1 MSDPPVAPSADRRA
15 SIGMETLLA
24 DEAFLTGVRERLVT
38 ALEPHVLDPFSPARD
53 RSSRIG
59 SVIRTHLA
67 EVFPRA
73 VPDPALVRRL
83 RDELAGLGPL
93 AALMVDPDVTDVLVN
108 GPADVWVERSG
119 RLEPTP
125 ARFRDV
131 QHLSALMEKI
141 AALVG
146 RHLSLESPC
155 VDARMADGSR
165 ANLVIAPVGGPC
177 LSIRKHRRVR
187 LALRSDRPDVGG
199 QPVADAPPADWVAAG
214 GLSSD
219 MAVFLATAVRA
230 RLNLLIAGATGA
242 GKTTL
247 LASLLAAV
255 PAGERVVIIE
265 DTTELAVPDQR
276 HTVRLQCVHGHRPV
290 DYQDRT
296 VSVADLVANALRM
309 RPDRLVVGEIRSPRE
324 AYVCLEALNTGHA
337 GSGTTIHAN
346 GAADA
351 LGRLETLVR
360 REYRDV
366 SLRELREPIAR
377 AFDLVIHVGRLA
389 DGRRAVLEIMEL
401 AGMESEGAY
410 DLRPVFA
417 AERAAGDDAVSF
429 RGADGYEPGAKVR
442 AKLHL
447 QGAVL

>member
-1 MSDPPVAPSADRRA
+1 MKGASALAMDERRA
-15 SIGMETLLA
+15 LVSPADLLG
-24 DEAFLTGVRERLVT
+24 DESFLARVRERLVT
-38 ALEPHVLDPFSPARD
+38 SLDPQVLDPFSPVAD
-53 RSSRIG
+53 RISRIEA
-59 SVIRTHLA
+59 IIHAHLA
-67 EVFPRA
+67 EIFPRA
-73 VPDPALVRRL
+73 VPDPDFVRRL
-83 RDELAGLGPL
+83 CDELAGLGPL
-93 AALMVDPDVTDVLVN
+93 ATLMADPHVTDVLVN
-108 GPADVWVERSG
+108 GPTDIWVERRG
-119 RLEPTP
+119 RLEVTP
-125 ARFRDV
+125 VRFRDV
-131 QHLSALMEKI
+131 QHLAALMEKI

-187 LALRSDRPDVGG
+187 LALQRAHAETGG
-199 QPVADAPPADWVAAG
+199 IDEAETAPADWVAAG
-214 GLSSD
+214 GLSEA
-219 MAVFLATAVRA
+219 MASFLATAVRA

-247 LASLLAAV
+247 LASLLALT
-255 PAGERVVIIE
+255 PPNERVIIIE
-265 DTTELAVPDQR
+265 DTTELAVPER
-276 HTVRLQCVHGHRPV
+276 GHTVRLQCVHGHRAV

-351 LGRLETLVR
+351 LVRLETLVR

-366 SLRELREPIAR
+366 TIPELREPVAR
-377 AFDLVIHVGRLA
+377 AFDLVLHVGRLA
-389 DGRRAVLEIMEL
+389 DGRRVVLEISEL
-401 AGMESEGAY
+401 AGISIDGTY
-410 DLRPVFA
+410 DLRPVFT
-417 AERAAGDDAVSF
+417 AERASGDVGVSF
-429 RGADGYEPGAKVR
+429 KATGAYAPGSTVQ
-442 AKLHL
+442 AKLRL
-447 QGAVL
+447 QGVV